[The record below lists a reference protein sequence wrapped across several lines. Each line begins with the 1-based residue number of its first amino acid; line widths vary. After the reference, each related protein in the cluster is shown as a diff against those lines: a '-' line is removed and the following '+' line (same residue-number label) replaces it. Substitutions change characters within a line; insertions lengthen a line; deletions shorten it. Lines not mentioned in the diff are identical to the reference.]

1 MGYIKIETATSDNER
16 VAFEIE
22 SEGLY
27 KINCLSGL
35 SIESLDKICEIC
47 IFHGIIVLQTEDR
60 DLRNGFRAAPFLKDN
75 RSESNI
81 MAYDQRGN
89 FLWNIGDI
97 VGDIKMAFD
106 CVSCVFKENAEKDL
120 GIAISCETDILLECV
135 AGGFIFIVDAINKKL
150 LYKLSGRVK

>member
-1 MGYIKIETATSDNER
+1 MGYIKIETITSDNER

-35 SIESLDKICEIC
+35 PIESLDKICEIC
-47 IFHGIIVLQTEDR
+47 IFHGIIVLRTEDR
-60 DLRNGFRAAPFLKDN
+60 DFRNGFWPAPFLKDN
-75 RSESNI
+75 RSENNI
-81 MAYDQRGN
+81 MAYDLRGN
-89 FLWNIGDI
+89 SLWNIGNI

-120 GIAISCETDILLECV
+120 GITITCETDILLECV
-135 AGGFIFIVDAINKKL
+135 AGGFVFIVDAVNKKL